1 MSAFWQSG
9 ASLGGAGTASILGS
23 LTFGVMLSAPFMA
36 TNDERFGVRLVVRPG
51 LSPEAVADLSRLLAP
66 IAATPADVLQ
76 AALARGPY
84 VLDALLDEPQAR
96 QLVLTFRDLGATAEL
111 VEAIDPVRP
120 LFSTDEQKAIGGG
133 WRHVVTQSRLA
144 TSKSTRVL
152 SDTLLQP
159 ALGDLPATGEL
170 SKRLVTGAIFQR
182 PTASAPRDTVPFD
195 MSLLEGH
202 VDTEHGPADV
212 EDSGATQSM
221 PVHRQASAN
230 TLLMATDLSATRPF
244 LSALSMERDKAAA
257 PPPFAA
263 PDEAP
268 PTVDPFAS
276 PAMSTLSIG
285 SLAVGPKV
293 FQLATPAPS
302 LSETGHLVRPAQ
314 LSPFSEVVAAD
325 STPRHGVYRL
335 PPHRTPPQQQTS
347 QQTPVTSEDV
357 GPRPEPAPTPI
368 PKASPPARDVP
379 AATTQKR
386 APVAVRPLTRRQLNH
401 QPLRAAF
408 LSAVVPGLGQL
419 YNGQRER
426 AVLVALGTPLMVP
439 YFFGILDAF
448 RFGRKVNAGLVPAPD
463 PGGRRA
469 AYPGQVAL
477 GLAIV
482 LSLFVAV
489 HLAFRLAEPAPAIVM
504 PPDLAAVEAPPTM
517 APPPPET
524 PPSPRQ
530 ALGDGLDVPMLMRKG
545 RMACERGLYAECEEI
560 MHEVISRD
568 PSNREAYTLL
578 IEATARRRAQK
589 TE

>member
-1 MSAFWQSG
+1 
-9 ASLGGAGTASILGS
+9 
-23 LTFGVMLSAPFMA
+23 MLRALFMA

-84 VLDALLDEPQAR
+84 VLDALLDETQAR
-96 QLVLTFRDLGATAEL
+96 QLVLTFRDLGATADL
-111 VEAIDPVRP
+111 VEAIDPGRP

-144 TSKSTRVL
+144 TSKSTRVV
-152 SDTLLQP
+152 SDTVLQP
-159 ALGDLPATGEL
+159 ALRDLPATGEL

-182 PTASAPRDTVPFD
+182 STANAPSDTAPFD

-202 VDTEHGPADV
+202 VATEHGPADV
-212 EDSGATQSM
+212 EDRGATQSM
-221 PVHRQASAN
+221 PVHRQAAAN
-230 TLLMATDLSATRPF
+230 TLLMATDLFATRPF

-263 PDEAP
+263 PDEAA

-276 PAMSTLSIG
+276 PVMSTMSIG
-285 SLAVGPKV
+285 SLSVGPKV

-314 LSPFSEVVAAD
+314 FSPFSEVVAAD

-335 PPHRTPPQQQTS
+335 PPHRAPPQQQTSQQTS
-347 QQTPVTSEDV
+347 QQTPVTSEIV
-357 GPRPEPAPTPI
+357 GPRPEPKPTPI
-368 PKASPPARDVP
+368 SEASPPARDVP

-401 QPLRAAF
+401 QPLRAAL

-426 AVLVALGTPLMVP
+426 AVLVALGTPLVVP

-489 HLAFRLAEPAPAIVM
+489 HLALRLAEPAPAIVM

-568 PSNREAYTLL
+568 PSNREAYPLL
-578 IEATARRRAQK
+578 IEATAQRRAQK